1 MPVDADGLGSFGKRA
16 GGAGLWVSVAKDPE
30 LMALAERLRACLR
43 NQGVAFDDANPFL
56 PHVTLARRVRLPK
69 GELPALAFP
78 LPCEAARV
86 TLFRSYLEKT
96 GARYK
101 ALYTVELGESHG

>member
-1 MPVDADGLGSFGKRA
+1 
-16 GGAGLWVSVAKDPE
+16 
-30 LMALAERLRACLR
+30 MALAERLRGCLR
-43 NQGVAFDDANPFL
+43 EHGVAFDDANSFL

-69 GELPALAFP
+69 GELPALSFP